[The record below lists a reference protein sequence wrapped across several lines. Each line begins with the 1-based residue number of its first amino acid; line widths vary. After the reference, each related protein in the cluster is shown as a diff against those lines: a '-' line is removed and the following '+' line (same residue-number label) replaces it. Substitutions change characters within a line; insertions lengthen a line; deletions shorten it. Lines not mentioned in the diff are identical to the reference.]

1 MYAGARRRAIAQPS
15 KEEVRE
21 WLADRVAQH
30 EAPQSPEAIKD
41 RLHWHSAEAE
51 RKQVLL

>member
-21 WLADRVAQH
+21 WLQDRLSQH
-30 EAPQSPEAIKD
+30 EAPQSPEVIKD
-41 RLHWHSAEAE
+41 QLHWHSAEAE
-51 RKQVLL
+51 RKRALS